1 MNQQI
6 KLPAQQGNKS
16 PVSTIKERTFRKPT
30 GKPSWPVL
38 LLAGRE
44 KAGKSYQ
51 AALAS
56 TSDLI
61 DRTFWVGFG
70 EKDPDEYGAIKGARF
85 EIAEHDGTLT
95 DFTATLRY
103 LASIPAGAK
112 PNLLVIDSASKIWN
126 TLGEKANYLAGRRG
140 SKDRNGEVV
149 VGMDLWNK
157 VTREWLEI
165 MNLVRAHKGPVIL
178 TARLDTIT
186 VMDDNGKPTKNKT
199 EKIKGQ
205 KDLAY
210 DVDAIVEMP
219 SRGVAELTGARSV
232 IFRLPERTVLP
243 DFTVDGLWHK
253 LGLATAEIAHPTY
266 TEPPKQ
272 AAEPA
277 TDALEAF
284 TDHPADPMERTAA
297 ERAEDGAQS

>member
-1 MNQQI
+1 MTDAI
-6 KLPAQQGNKS
+6 KLPNNQT
-16 PVSTIKERTFRKPT
+16 PVDTARGRVLRKPT

-85 EIAEHDGTLT
+85 EIAEHDGSLVDLQNTI
-95 DFTATLRY
+95 RY
-103 LASIPAGAK
+103 LNSIPAGDK
-112 PNLLVIDSASKIWN
+112 PHMLVIDSATRIWN
-126 TLGEKANYLAGRRG
+126 TLGDKATFLAVKRG
-140 SKDRNGEVV
+140 STDRNGEPI

-157 VTREWLEI
+157 VTREWLAI
-165 MNLVRAHKGPVIL
+165 MTLVRAHKGPVIL
-178 TARLDTIT
+178 TARLDTVT
-186 VMDDNGKPTKNKT
+186 VMDDHGKPTKAKS
-199 EKIKGQ
+199 EKVKGQ

-219 SRGVAELTGARSV
+219 ERGTAELTGARSV
-232 IFRLPERTVLP
+232 LYNLPSRTVLP
-243 DFTVDGLWHK
+243 DFTVDGLWRK
-253 LGLATAEIAHPTY
+253 LGLDKAATVQPTY
-266 TEPPKQ
+266 
-272 AAEPA
+272 AEPA
-277 TDALEAF
+277 AIVDE
-284 TDHPADPMERTAA
+284 AA
-297 ERAEDGAQS
+297 EDQATS